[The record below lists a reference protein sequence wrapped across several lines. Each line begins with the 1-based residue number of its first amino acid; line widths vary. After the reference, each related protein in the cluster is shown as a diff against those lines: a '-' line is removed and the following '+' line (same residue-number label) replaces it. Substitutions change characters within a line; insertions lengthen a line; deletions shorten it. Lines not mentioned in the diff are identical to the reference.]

1 MKLTLV
7 AVAVMGLL
15 LGRLL
20 LLLPLAL
27 VLKVVMLLDSWQRRR
42 HCLDDHSKGGA
53 RILRLLLQLKMEV
66 AVLLLLALVTSSSG

>member
-1 MKLTLV
+1 VTLV
-7 AVAVMGLL
+7 AVAVLGLL

-53 RILRLLLQLKMEV
+53 RILRLLQLKMEV